1 MRRTEGCAK
10 LFRTFYQRLRASKSI
25 SKQKWFF
32 HLKNIEQQCIQ
43 LKVWN
48 LKLIHRGCFRRVIA
62 CTKSNDVCIY
72 YLERLDSYLFH
83 FYIFW
88 WLERNRI
95 AILKALCDLI
105 IDYGITQTCKTFYF
119 WGRFLYP
126 ATTWKLWTTIQWPK
140 ERPYLT
146 KAHIASDAC

>member
-32 HLKNIEQQCIQ
+32 HFKNIEQQCIQ

-48 LKLIHRGCFRRVIA
+48 LKLIQRGCFRRVIA

-105 IDYGITQTCKTFYF
+105 STTEQLRPAKLFIFEEDFCILQPLENCGQPFNGQRK
-119 WGRFLYP
+119 GRI
-126 ATTWKLWTTIQWPK
+126 WQK
-140 ERPYLT
+140 
-146 KAHIASDAC
+146 HI